1 MTFNI
6 VRRIVKMEKTLAI
19 IKPDGVARG
28 LIGEIIRRLEKEGL
42 NVLAI
47 KMILMTKEQAKG
59 FYKVH
64 AGKPFYESVTDF
76 MSSGPCVVMI
86 LEGEDGITIYRKLM
100 GATNYKEA
108 AKGTIRYDYATDIEK
123 NVVHGSD
130 SPQSAAFEI
139 AYFFNELEIFKR

>member
-1 MTFNI
+1 
-6 VRRIVKMEKTLAI
+6 MEKTLAI

-28 LIGEIIRRLEKEGL
+28 LIGEVIRRLEKEGL
-42 NVLAI
+42 KVLAL
-47 KMILMTKEQAKG
+47 KMIWITKDQAKG

-76 MSSGPCVVMI
+76 MSSGPCVVMV
-86 LEGEDGITIYRKLM
+86 LEGEGVINVYRALM

-139 AYFFNELEIFKR
+139 AYFFNELEILKK

>member
-1 MTFNI
+1 
-6 VRRIVKMEKTLAI
+6 MERTLAI

-28 LIGEIIRRLEKEGL
+28 LIGEIIARLEREGIDI
-42 NVLAI
+42 LAL
-47 KMILMTKEQAKG
+47 KMIWMTKEQAKG
-59 FYKVH
+59 FYKIH

-86 LEGEDGITIYRKLM
+86 LGGKEVINTYRKLM
-100 GATNYKEA
+100 GATDYREA
-108 AKGTIRYDYATDIEK
+108 AEGTIRHDYATDIEK

-139 AYFFNELEIFKR
+139 AYFFNELEILKR

>member
-1 MTFNI
+1 
-6 VRRIVKMEKTLAI
+6 MEKTLAI
-19 IKPDGVARG
+19 IKPDGVAQG

-76 MSSGPCVVMI
+76 MSSGPCVVMV
-86 LEGEDGITIYRKLM
+86 LEGEDGINVYRTLM
-100 GATNYKEA
+100 GTTNYKEA

>member
-1 MTFNI
+1 
-6 VRRIVKMEKTLAI
+6 MESTLAI

-28 LIGEIIRRLEKEGL
+28 LSGEIIGRLEREGINIFAL
-42 NVLAI
+42 
-47 KMILMTKEQAKG
+47 KMIWMTKEQAKG

-76 MSSGPCVVMI
+76 MSSGPCVVMV
-86 LEGEDGITIYRKLM
+86 LEGKEVINAYRKLM
-100 GATNYKEA
+100 GATDYKEA
-108 AKGTIRYDYATDIEK
+108 SKGTIRRDYATDIEK

>member
-1 MTFNI
+1 
-6 VRRIVKMEKTLAI
+6 MEKTLAI

-28 LIGEIIRRLEKEGL
+28 LIGEVIRRLEKEGL
-42 NVLAI
+42 KVLAL
-47 KMILMTKEQAKG
+47 KMIWITKDQAKG

-76 MSSGPCVVMI
+76 MSSGPCVVMV
-86 LEGEDGITIYRKLM
+86 LEGEGVINVYRALM
-100 GATNYKEA
+100 GTTNYKEA

-139 AYFFNELEIFKR
+139 AYFFNELEILKK

>member
-1 MTFNI
+1 
-6 VRRIVKMEKTLAI
+6 MEKTLAI

-28 LIGEIIRRLEKEGL
+28 LIGEVIGRLEKEEL
-42 NVLAI
+42 NVLAL
-47 KMILMTKEQAKG
+47 KMIWMTKEQAKG

-64 AGKPFYESVTDF
+64 TGKPFYESVTDF
-76 MSSGPCVVMI
+76 MSSGPCVVMV
-86 LEGEDGITIYRKLM
+86 LEGEDVINVYRTLM

-108 AKGTIRYDYATDIEK
+108 VKGTIRYDYATDIEK

-139 AYFFNELEIFKR
+139 AYFFNELEILKK